1 MSAQVSNV
9 RTGTN
14 HISVVVSLFADLRRF
29 APDDASG
36 SRKVVLPQ
44 HATVADLCGALGIPP
59 EAEITAGLN
68 GEQAQFDTV
77 LRHGDHVM
85 LFNALSGG

>member
-1 MSAQVSNV
+1 MSDA
-9 RTGTN
+9 RTDQIT
-14 HISVVVSLFADLRRF
+14 VYVSLFADLRRF
-29 APDDASG
+29 APSNSPG
-36 SRKVVLPQ
+36 RQEIRLRH
-44 HATVADLCGALGIPP
+44 HATVADLRAALAIPP